1 MDNWKKLCYVAVGV
15 IAGAATTY
23 LVLRFPGGRG
33 EERRLDLC
41 FRESA
46 EYRVKRVVDGDT
58 IVIEPGMYVRYA
70 GVSAPETRQVVEFHQ
85 PFGQESTEANRKL
98 VEGQRVKLRFSDP
111 KMDRYGR
118 ILANVLVREPESGEW
133 KDVGED
139 LARCGLVRP
148 AYRSDGSP
156 NREQVIRAS
165 ADARARKIGV
175 WKRSPRSRKR

>member
-1 MDNWKKLCYVAVGV
+1 MDKWKKLFCAGVGF
-15 IAGAATTY
+15 IAGAAVTY

-33 EERRLDLC
+33 EDRRLDLS

-58 IVIEPGMYVRYA
+58 IVIEPGIYVRYA
-70 GVSAPETRQVVEFHQ
+70 GVSAPETREVVEVHQ
-85 PFGQESTEANRKL
+85 PFGRESTEANRKL

-139 LARCGLVRP
+139 LAHRGLVRP

-156 NREQVIRAS
+156 NHERVTRAS
-165 ADARARKIGV
+165 ADARARRIGV
-175 WKRSPRSRKR
+175 WNHPPRGRKQ